1 MDCTVWLC
9 SRIML
14 LLFLLLTPIT
24 GLAWSTKIVEV
35 LDGDTLV
42 VLRDG
47 QRKEIRLYGI
57 DCPEKDQDYG
67 QQATALAAALVSGRN
82 VEIEERNVDS
92 YGRVVGLV
100 KVDGLLLNALI
111 VENGFAWVYRQY
123 CKEQFCTGWMKSEKT
138 ARAQHKGIWAGAN
151 NTPPWEWRNQQR
163 AAKTAKEN
171 AEAGKDD
178 VILIGADR
186 PPQGG
191 SSRQSSRCDGRI
203 YCSQMTS
210 CQEATFFLRNCPGT
224 KMDGN
229 NDGVPCEKQWCR

>member
-1 MDCTVWLC
+1 MCRTVSHC
-9 SRIML
+9 SRLML
-14 LLFLLLTPIT
+14 LFFLLLTPVT
-24 GLAWSTKIVEV
+24 ALAWSAKIVDV
-35 LDGDTLV
+35 VDGDTLV

-47 QRKEIRLYGI
+47 QRQEIRLYGI
-57 DCPEKDQDYG
+57 DCPERDQDYG
-67 QQATALAAALVSGRN
+67 QQATALTTALVAGRN
-82 VEIEERNVDS
+82 IEIEERTVDS

-100 KVDGLLLNALI
+100 KVDDLLLNALI

-123 CKEQFCTGWMKSEKT
+123 CKEPFCSGWIKSEKT
-138 ARAQHKGIWAGAN
+138 ARAQHKGIWAGSN
-151 NTPPWEWRNQQR
+151 TTPPWEWRNQQR
-163 AAKTAKEN
+163 TAKAA
-171 AEAGKDD
+171 AEKAAAEKDN